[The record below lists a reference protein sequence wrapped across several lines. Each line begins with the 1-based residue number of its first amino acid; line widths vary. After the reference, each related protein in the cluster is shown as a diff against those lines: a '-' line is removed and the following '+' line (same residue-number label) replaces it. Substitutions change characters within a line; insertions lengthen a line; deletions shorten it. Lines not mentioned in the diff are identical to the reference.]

1 MALSTLRR
9 HAAAVLT
16 AGVALATTSSALA
29 ADENWILDDLAKA
42 KQVAAEQGK
51 DLLIDFT
58 GSDWCIWCIRLDQEV
73 FAQSEFKAEA
83 PKNFVLVKLDFPN
96 QKEQS
101 EAVKKANGEAQE
113 KYRIEGFP
121 TVILADA
128 KGEAWART
136 GYRPDGAGPYLEH
149 LSQLR
154 AGRDKRDTLL
164 AQAKEAD
171 GLDKARLLDEALGI
185 QDIIVPDRN
194 GVMETIIA
202 LDAENEAG
210 LREKYTQQLID
221 GRIRDALAA
230 AQAKMGG
237 DDFAGAEAA
246 LAAIEGLEKASGDVR
261 AEYQMARVSV
271 LYFQQKY
278 EQMNEV
284 IAGLITDE
292 EMPADLR
299 MQLSLAR
306 MEYAIQKKDMA
317 MAEKIFDESIAIDPQ
332 GQMAMMLGAQKEMIM
347 TQVKQRMEEPVP
359 HDHDGDG
366 VPDHDP
372 ADHPG

>member
-16 AGVALATTSSALA
+16 AGVALATASSALA
-29 ADENWILDDLAKA
+29 VDENWILDDLAKA

-73 FAQSEFKAEA
+73 FAKSEFKAEA
-83 PKNFVLVKLDFPN
+83 PKNFVLVALDFPN
-96 QKEQS
+96 QKEQT
-101 EAVKKANGEAQE
+101 EAVKKANREAQE

-136 GYRPDGAGPYLEH
+136 GYRPDGAGPYLKH
-149 LSQLR
+149 LAELR
-154 AGRDKRDTLL
+154 AGREKRDALL
-164 AQAKEAD
+164 AQAKATE
-171 GLDKARLLDEALGI
+171 GLERARLLDEALNI

-221 GRIRDALAA
+221 GRVRDALAA

-246 LAAIEGLEKASGDVR
+246 LAAIEGLEKASADVR
-261 AEYQMARVSV
+261 GEYQMARVSV

-284 IAGLITDE
+284 IAGLLGDE

-317 MAEKIFDESIAIDPQ
+317 MAERIFDESIAIDPQ
-332 GQMAMMLGAQKEMIM
+332 GQMAMMLGSQREMIM
-347 TQVKQRMEEPVP
+347 MQVKQRMEEPVP

-372 ADHPG
+372 EDHGG